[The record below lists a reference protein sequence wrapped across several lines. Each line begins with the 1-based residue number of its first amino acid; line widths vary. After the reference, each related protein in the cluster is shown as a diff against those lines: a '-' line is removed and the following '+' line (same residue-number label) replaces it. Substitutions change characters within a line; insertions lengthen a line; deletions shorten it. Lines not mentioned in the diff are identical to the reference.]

1 MKKEECY
8 ACTDMTVRRTKCCG
22 MPLCTGCSAA
32 LQIRVLW
39 CVNDKCKQRPV
50 DYIKLPLRK
59 KKRKK
64 YGFY

>member
-1 MKKEECY
+1 
-8 ACTDMTVRRTKCCG
+8 MTVRRTKCCG